1 MTGARLEEQDSA
13 TKAKGLDVLREH
25 MTEEYKK
32 KKHLQNANITWKMN
46 VEINEVYFLGGLF
59 WGEAQGLCVYAG
71 RSLTGALS
79 VGGELGNI

>member
-1 MTGARLEEQDSA
+1 
-13 TKAKGLDVLREH
+13 
-25 MTEEYKK
+25 
-32 KKHLQNANITWKMN
+32 MN